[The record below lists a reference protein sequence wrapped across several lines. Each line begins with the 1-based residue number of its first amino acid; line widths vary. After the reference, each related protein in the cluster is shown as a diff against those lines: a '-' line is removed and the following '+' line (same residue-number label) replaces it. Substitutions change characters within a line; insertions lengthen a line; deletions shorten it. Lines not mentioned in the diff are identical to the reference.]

1 MPPATKGTIESY
13 EWKDGRTVSWWLRV
27 RFRGE
32 RFRLDLG
39 TNHEGWNRERAQ
51 TELDDVLRRIE
62 RGTWVPPIEEPETG
76 GTEADPNESL
86 HTTLSRWWHA
96 NQANWDDNTRAD
108 YRWRMD
114 HLLLSTII
122 KERTAGLRA
131 QRIDTLKSEL
141 SNRVQMKGGKLDSAP
156 YRDGRTLSPRSV
168 NMILD
173 LLAMALDDAVD
184 YDILPANPARGPRR
198 RLKVRR
204 KSRALL
210 MPDMLLDMFD
220 VAGEWEQSV
229 PEHQRYGRRPLL
241 VVLALAGPRII
252 EALQVERGGYGLG
265 SGEMRGGRKT
275 AAGRDRLF
283 ELSAYVTA
291 ELDAHYASV
300 RPHLLNRFGAR
311 LPLFHSMH
319 GRPLNAS
326 NVRNR
331 LLTEVVE
338 RANDRRAAQG
348 KLLLPSEVTP
358 HMLRRTFAS
367 MCFFAGRD
375 LKWTMGQLGHE
386 DARMSAAVYA
396 QGAQRSRID
405 YELVWTL
412 MRFDDEPEHWA
423 DRHVP
428 RAAFGPR
435 NDPTARKRTSTKRR
449 MSDGRGW
456 FRTTDLSRVK
466 RALSH

>member
-1 MPPATKGTIESY
+1 
-13 EWKDGRTVSWWLRV
+13 
-27 RFRGE
+27 
-32 RFRLDLG
+32 
-39 TNHEGWNRERAQ
+39 
-51 TELDDVLRRIE
+51 
-62 RGTWVPPIEEPETG
+62 
-76 GTEADPNESL
+76 
-86 HTTLSRWWHA
+86 
-96 NQANWDDNTRAD
+96 
-108 YRWRMD
+108 
-114 HLLLSTII
+114 
-122 KERTAGLRA
+122 
-131 QRIDTLKSEL
+131 
-141 SNRVQMKGGKLDSAP
+141 
-156 YRDGRTLSPRSV
+156 
-168 NMILD
+168 
-173 LLAMALDDAVD
+173 
-184 YDILPANPARGPRR
+184 
-198 RLKVRR
+198 
-204 KSRALL
+204 

-241 VVLALAGPRII
+241 VVLGLAGPRII
-252 EALQVERGGYGLG
+252 EILQVARRL
-265 SGEMRGGRKT
+265 RHRHWRDARRKT

-283 ELSAYVTA
+283 ELSAFVTA

-300 RPHLLNRFGAR
+300 RPHLLKRFGAR

-326 NVRNR
+326 NARNR

-338 RANDRRAAQG
+338 RANERRAAQG

-386 DARMSAAVYA
+386 DARMSAVVYA
-396 QGAQRSRID
+396 QGAQRNRID

-412 MRFDDEPEHWA
+412 MRFAEEPEHWA

-435 NDPTARKRTSTKRR
+435 IDPTAGRRTSTNRR